1 MKFYHREP
9 TEKLIASSNFNSLS
23 ASFCCALTLSY
34 RPCKHL
40 TQLLFWL
47 LFLWADGEIPW
58 CVFCQLVCC
67 LPSVRRS
74 PGKDQTVIYKSP
86 LWWTVRVEACPAIHP
101 SVSKSF
107 ASLFDV
113 PAPQCCWVWCP
124 QLFFAFIPCQSS
136 WYQSRVCINKCSPV
150 CLKWFC
156 HSRTLSIPNTTTKQR
171 SDVDMGNL
179 EMAHTVTKE
188 SPDVFFMPCTVIGCL
203 FQCWW
208 QMDDNVWL
216 WHYCHCLKF
225 YFVEGWLLVICME
238 TLDSACPIM
247 SSCLKKTQTL
257 KLLEV
262 SPHQALAKIKKR
274 M

>member
-150 CLKWFC
+150 CLKWFVTQE
-156 HSRTLSIPNTTTKQR
+156 HSASQTRLQNRGRMLIWVIWR
-171 SDVDMGNL
+171 W
-179 EMAHTVTKE
+179 HTQWQKKVQMC
-188 SPDVFFMPCTVIGCL
+188 SLCL
-203 FQCWW
+203 VQ
-208 QMDDNVWL
+208 
-216 WHYCHCLKF
+216 
-225 YFVEGWLLVICME
+225 
-238 TLDSACPIM
+238 
-247 SSCLKKTQTL
+247 
-257 KLLEV
+257 
-262 SPHQALAKIKKR
+262 
-274 M
+274 